1 MRPNKYP
8 MVISVTTLSSGPH
21 CPSPDGGQCGGG
33 AKIWQSVRN
42 TEAIIIITHTQC
54 MLSAQWPIPWL
65 QYHII
70 IIHNTNRLWLDT
82 RQNVARWL
90 SRRQWTIPKAWPR
103 LKEQNT
109 LFPSRLGWRCKSIWW
124 VIISPQTVRK
134 LCPGPGLSFHSWVGR
149 GPGTGQWWHLLTPHS
164 ITLSPSSKHVGQR
177 KTERFMWQDIRK

>member
-1 MRPNKYP
+1 MVSNVVGHRKTSWSFCTIESVSTMIWMRPNKYP

-149 GPGTGQWWHLLTPHS
+149 GPWSLDSGDT
-164 ITLSPSSKHVGQR
+164 
-177 KTERFMWQDIRK
+177 F